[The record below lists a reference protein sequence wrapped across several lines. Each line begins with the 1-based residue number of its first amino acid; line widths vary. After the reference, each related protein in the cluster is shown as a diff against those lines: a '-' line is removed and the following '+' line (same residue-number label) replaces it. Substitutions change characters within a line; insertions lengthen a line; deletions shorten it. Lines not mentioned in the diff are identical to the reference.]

1 MIERGTWR
9 ALALVAALALSA
21 AGCSL
26 DAGAAG
32 RGSLMPP
39 VLDRAAVENQLR
51 ALQAAQ
57 SAALDLWDRLIA
69 GEDVLCVEAIPLPP
83 PLDGRAATPQAGQL
97 VAQLGAARS
106 ALEQS
111 AARWDM
117 ECGYDGATVGL
128 DAARVGRD
136 AARQATAPLQAAQA
150 LLAAWP

>member
-1 MIERGTWR
+1 MIGQGTWS
-9 ALALVAALALSA
+9 ALALVVALALGA

-32 RGSLMPP
+32 LGPLAAPAI
-39 VLDRAAVENQLR
+39 DRTAAESQLL

-69 GEDVLCVEAIPLPP
+69 GEDVSCAEAIALPP
-83 PLDGRAATPQAGQL
+83 PLEGRAATPQAEQV

-117 ECGYDGATVGL
+117 ECGYSGAVVGL

>member
-1 MIERGTWR
+1 M
-9 ALALVAALALSA
+9 ALALGA

-26 DAGAAG
+26 DAGPGPRTAPA
-32 RGSLMPP
+32 
-39 VLDRAAVENQLR
+39 LDRAAVESQLR

-69 GEDVLCVEAIPLPP
+69 GEDVSCVEAIALPP
-83 PLDGRAATPQAGQL
+83 PLAGRATTPQAEQSA
-97 VAQLGAARS
+97 AQLGAARS

-128 DAARVGRD
+128 SAARVGRD
-136 AARQATAPLQAAQA
+136 TARQATGPLQAAQA